1 MSETVHIF
9 RLRMT
14 PEIELAVE
22 QVLLNRR
29 KESGRIGKNEVLL
42 DLLSAALR
50 DDGMLAKKRERK
62 TKPEL
67 KLRRVI
73 K

>member
-1 MSETVHIF
+1 MSETLHIF

-50 DDGMLAKKRERK
+50 DDGMLAKKRK